1 MSRKWE
7 KSEEVFTT
15 DPDIIMECLFEVY
28 EKETPAVLSGKNIRH
43 TMIYP
48 FLKMLRNEFG
58 DYTLE
63 SLHKMLWPCY
73 QKEHRKEAFVE
84 KGLYDLEQGRKK
96 PETISM
102 DARNNLL

>member
-1 MSRKWE
+1 MRRKWE
-7 KSEEVFTT
+7 KSGEGFTT

-48 FLKMLRNEFG
+48 FLKMLSHEFE

-63 SLHKMLWPCY
+63 GLHKMLWRCY
-73 QKEHRKEAFVE
+73 QKEHRKEAFVQQ
-84 KGLYDLEQGRKK
+84 GLYELEQGRKK
-96 PETISM
+96 TEIISM
-102 DARNNLL
+102 AVRNNAL

>member
-1 MSRKWE
+1 MRRKWE
-7 KSEEVFTT
+7 ESKEGFTT

-48 FLKMLRNEFG
+48 FLKMLSHEFG

-63 SLHKMLWPCY
+63 SLHKMLWCCY

-102 DARNNLL
+102 AARDNLL

>member
-7 KSEEVFTT
+7 KSKEGFKT

-28 EKETPAVLSGKNIRH
+28 EKETLAVLSGKNIRH

-48 FLKMLRNEFG
+48 FLKMLSHEFG

-63 SLHKMLWPCY
+63 SLHKMLWCCY

-102 DARNNLL
+102 AARDNLL